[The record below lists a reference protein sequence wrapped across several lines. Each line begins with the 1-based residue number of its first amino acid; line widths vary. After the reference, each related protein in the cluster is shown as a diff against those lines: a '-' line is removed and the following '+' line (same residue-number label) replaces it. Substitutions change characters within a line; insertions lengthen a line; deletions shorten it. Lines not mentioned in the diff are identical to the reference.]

1 MANNDTIPT
10 SDSPRNSTDNGTKPS
25 TDRQMTVQDIQDAY
39 ARYAKWIDRFGWLNG
54 LLTGRYRRRQFSHA
68 DGRVLDVACGTGE
81 NFRYLPESTEIVG
94 IDISEPLLERARS
107 ELDTLERDGTVT
119 RMDAQDL
126 QFEDDSFDT
135 VISSLST
142 CTFPDPGAALREMAR
157 VCRPDGRILLL
168 EHGRSDNR
176 FVARYQEWRA
186 DAHYEK
192 SGCRVTQEPLTVV
205 RRAGL
210 SVDEVETAQL
220 GRITRIACDPVVDE
234 PTE

>member
-10 SDSPRNSTDNGTKPS
+10 SDSPRHSTDHGPKP
-25 TDRQMTVQDIQDAY
+25 TDDQMSVQDIQDAY
-39 ARYAKWIDRFGWLNG
+39 ARYAKWIDRLGWLNR
-54 LLTGRYRRRQFSHA
+54 LVTGRYRRRQFSRV

-81 NFRYLPESTEIVG
+81 NFRYFPESTEIVG
-94 IDISEPLLERARS
+94 VDISEPLLERARS

-168 EHGRSDNR
+168 EHGRSDNAL
-176 FVARYQEWRA
+176 VARYQAWRA
-186 DAHYEK
+186 DAHYEN
-192 SGCRVTQEPLTVV
+192 SGCRVTQEPLSVV
-205 RRAGL
+205 RQAGL
-210 SVDEVETAQL
+210 SVVEAETAQL